1 MNINKV
7 EGHPNY
13 VRDENTKAV
22 INTNYNEYQNYII
35 AREAKIKEQER
46 ISNIEMEICQIKES
60 IKSIMEILN
69 KWIQIKYL

>member
-13 VRDENTKAV
+13 VRDDNTKAV

-35 AREAKIKEQER
+35 ARDAKIKEQER
-46 ISNIEMEICQIKES
+46 LLNIEMEIDQIKES
-60 IKSIMEILN
+60 IKSIMEMLN
-69 KWIQIKYL
+69 KWIQIK

>member
-13 VRDENTKAV
+13 VRDDNTKAV

-35 AREAKIKEQER
+35 ARDAKIKEQER
-46 ISNIEMEICQIKES
+46 LLNIEMEIDQIKES
-60 IKSIMEILN
+60 IKSIMEMLN
-69 KWIQIKYL
+69 K

>member
-13 VRDENTKAV
+13 VRDDNTKAV
-22 INTNYNEYQNYII
+22 INTNYNEYQNYIT

-46 ISNIEMEICQIKES
+46 LSNIEMEIDQIKES

-69 KWIQIKYL
+69 K

>member
-13 VRDENTKAV
+13 VRDDNTKAV

-35 AREAKIKEQER
+35 ARDAKIKEQER
-46 ISNIEMEICQIKES
+46 LSNIEMEIDQIKES
-60 IKSIMEILN
+60 IKSIMEMLN
-69 KWIQIKYL
+69 K

>member
-13 VRDENTKAV
+13 VRDDATKAV
-22 INTNYNEYQNYII
+22 INTNYNEYKNYIL

-46 ISNIEMEICQIKES
+46 LSNIEMEIDEIKQS
-60 IKSIMEILN
+60 IKSIMEMLKN
-69 KWIQIKYL
+69 EPR

>member
-13 VRDENTKAV
+13 VRDDNTKAV

-35 AREAKIKEQER
+35 ARDAKIKEQER
-46 ISNIEMEICQIKES
+46 LSNIEMEIDQIKES
-60 IKSIMEILN
+60 IKSIMEMLN
-69 KWIQIKYL
+69 KWIQIK

>member
-22 INTNYNEYQNYII
+22 INTNYNEYQNYIL
-35 AREAKIKEQER
+35 AREAKEKEKER
-46 ISNIEMEICQIKES
+46 ILNIENEIDEIKKS

-69 KWIQIKYL
+69 K

>member
-22 INTNYNEYQNYII
+22 INTNYNEYQNYIL
-35 AREAKIKEQER
+35 AREAKEKEKER
-46 ISNIEMEICQIKES
+46 ISNIENEIDEIKKS

-69 KWIQIKYL
+69 K

>member
-13 VRDENTKAV
+13 VRDDNTKAV
-22 INTNYNEYQNYII
+22 INTNYSEYQTYIS

-46 ISNIEMEICQIKES
+46 ITNIEMEIDEIKKS
-60 IKSIMEILN
+60 IESIMEIL
-69 KWIQIKYL
+69 KK